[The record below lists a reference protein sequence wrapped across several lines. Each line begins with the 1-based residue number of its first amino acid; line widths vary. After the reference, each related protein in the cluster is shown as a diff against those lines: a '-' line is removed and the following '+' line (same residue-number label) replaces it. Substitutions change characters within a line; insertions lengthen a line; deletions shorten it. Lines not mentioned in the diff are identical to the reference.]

1 MTARATLLISSAL
14 ATVAGLAQSNQYD
27 SRIDSYVGLRYP
39 CDGTVQPVL
48 RIQNVGGETMT
59 SCDIDV
65 LKNGVT
71 DNTFNWV
78 LGVPAAT
85 NEFRQPALPVV
96 TNVLPGDILEF
107 RILTVNGQ
115 ADQGETENIKQF
127 AMTDEKGDADSYQ
140 VQVKVL
146 TDDNPDET
154 SWRVKDALGATVA
167 QSPVYTNP
175 GELRETSVTLAA
187 DQCYNFEVYDSGAD
201 GFGGSRE
208 LGYAKLVSS
217 GEDVAV
223 ASGAFGS
230 LFRKVAQT
238 GTEDGCVPSQLTTTA
253 DPLTSCGAT
262 GLILGSSQIHATA
275 VPGANK
281 YMFRFTNIPGQPAY
295 ARNITSPT
303 RSLAINNWAT
313 LPLKKGR
320 TYNVLVR
327 ASFDDGATYCDYGT
341 SCTIR
346 ISYTP
351 GGQARGAEDGELLV
365 DEPIVNLYPNPS
377 DNGSF
382 NIAVN
387 AFDEE
392 EPICVETF
400 DLMGNRIGHARRF
413 AVSGEGAVRVE
424 QDRSLASGIYLVRI
438 SVGGSATTERLMVR

>member
-1 MTARATLLISSAL
+1 MTARATLLFTAAL
-14 ATVAGLAQSNQYD
+14 ATVATIAQSNQYD

-85 NEFRQPALPVV
+85 NEFRQPTLPVV

-115 ADQGETENIKQF
+115 PDQGATENIKQF

-146 TDDNPDET
+146 TDDNPAET
-154 SWRVKDALGATVA
+154 SWKVKDALGATVA

-201 GFGGSRE
+201 GFGESRE
-208 LGYAKLVSS
+208 SGYAKLVSM

-223 ASGAFGS
+223 ANGAFGS

-238 GTEDGCVPSQLTTTA
+238 GTENGCVPSQLTTTA

-262 GLILGSSQIHATA
+262 GLILGSGQIHATE
-275 VPGANK
+275 VPGANR

-303 RSLAINNWAT
+303 RSLAIGNWST

-320 TYNVLVR
+320 TYNVQVR
-327 ASFDDGATYCDYGT
+327 ASFDNGATYCDYAT

-346 ISYTP
+346 IANTP
-351 GGQARGAEDGELLV
+351 GVQPRMLADGTSTE
-365 DEPIVNLYPNPS
+365 EPVFVVFPNPS
-377 DNGSF
+377 LDGQFS
-382 NIAVN
+382 IRTDAY
-387 AFDEE
+387 DEE
-392 EPICVETF
+392 EPVMVEAFNLLGERVASTR
-400 DLMGNRIGHARRF
+400 LMPMAEDGIAPVHL
-413 AVSGEGAVRVE
+413 
-424 QDRSLASGIYLVRI
+424 DRSLESGVYLLRI
-438 SVGGSATTERLMVR
+438 TVGESATTQRLVVR